1 MNFISS
7 PIKPIFE
14 LHPKQKIGRK
24 LLGSRATHLLLRG
37 GSRSGKSFLL
47 MYAIVFRALRVK
59 SSHVIFRQRFNH
71 LKSSIIARTMP
82 DVMRLCFPGVRYNL
96 NKTDFYYE
104 LPNGSKI
111 WLAGLDDNER
121 TEKILGSE
129 HSTLWFNECSQIS
142 YGSRNKGI
150 TRLAENSGLELKA
163 YYDCNPPDKGHWAYS
178 LWFHRVEP
186 VDKKK
191 LDDPGDYAEMQ
202 MNPQDN
208 ADNLPKAYIKG
219 LQALPKREQVRFLQG
234 EFGDQ
239 VQNALFNYEMLERAR
254 KAPKDIFALGRKCV
268 AVDPSGCSGPDDWR
282 SDEIGIAV
290 GATDPAGREG
300 YFIADETGRMSPQ
313 QWGRRAV
320 DLYWNYGADVLV
332 AERNYGGAM
341 VESNIR
347 AIDKRVNV
355 KLITASTG
363 KHIRA
368 EPVAAL
374 FEQQAAFLVGTF
386 PELEEQMLLFST
398 AGYSGSKSPD
408 RADAAFWMFHELML
422 GPDKPYTLLQHLG

>member
-1 MNFISS
+1 VNFIS
-7 PIKPIFE
+7 PAFE
-14 LHPKQKIGRK
+14 LHPKQRLANKI
-24 LLGSRATHLLLRG
+24 LGSPATHILLRG

-47 MYAIVFRALRVK
+47 MRAIVLRALKVK

-71 LKSSIIARTMP
+71 LKSSIIAKTMP
-82 DVMRLCFPGVRYNL
+82 DVMRICFPGIKIHL
-96 NKTDFYYE
+96 NKTDFFYT
-104 LPNGSKI
+104 LPNGSVI

-142 YGSRNKGI
+142 YQSRNTGI
-150 TRLAENSGLELKA
+150 TRLAENSGLALKA
-163 YYDCNPPDKGHWAYS
+163 YYDCNPPDKGHWTYS
-178 LWFHRVEP
+178 LWFHHVEP
-186 VDKKK
+186 TDKKQ
-191 LDDPGDYAEMQ
+191 LEDAGDYAEMQ

-208 ADNLPKAYIKG
+208 IDNLPKAYIKS
-219 LQALPKREQVRFLQG
+219 LQALPARERKRFLAG
-234 EFGDQ
+234 EFLDQ
-239 VQNALFNYEMLERAR
+239 VTNALFTYEMLEHCR
-254 KAPKDIFALGRKCV
+254 KRPQDVYDLGRVCV

-282 SDEIGIAV
+282 SDAIGIAV
-290 GATDPAGREG
+290 GATDPSGREA
-300 YFIADETGRMSPQ
+300 YVIADETGRMSPQ
-313 QWGRRAV
+313 QWGRRAI
-320 DLYWNYGADVLV
+320 DLYWNHGADILV

-341 VESNIR
+341 VESTIR

-374 FEQQAAFLVGTF
+374 FEQKAAFLLGTF
-386 PELEEQMLLFST
+386 PEMEEQLLLFST
-398 AGYSGSKSPD
+398 SGYQGSKSPD
-408 RADAAFWMFHELML
+408 RADACIWMLHELML